1 MDETVKQSMDI
12 DKTGFSWDEPW
23 KMTDGSLPEHETF
36 LFYLQRIAT
45 TAPITAVRPPVQGG
59 RFNASWSFGSVLT
72 APSVHLTH
80 LRGSSRVVEGCGRS
94 FLTSWG
100 IIGVTS
106 SQQSSVP
113 YAAQAI
119 PFDEFL
125 ASGKLPDGYLASE
138 YLAQQFVER
147 LVHYVLSVPTGS
159 YTMAQLGQLL
169 EQINPRAQILFF
181 KRLKETSPE
190 SLKDF
195 APLYYGFMN
204 EFHSLLFT

>member
-1 MDETVKQSMDI
+1 
-12 DKTGFSWDEPW
+12 
-23 KMTDGSLPEHETF
+23 MTSPL
-36 LFYLQRIAT
+36 
-45 TAPITAVRPPVQGG
+45 
-59 RFNASWSFGSVLT
+59 
-72 APSVHLTH
+72 
-80 LRGSSRVVEGCGRS
+80 
-94 FLTSWG
+94 
-100 IIGVTS
+100 
-106 SQQSSVP
+106 QQSIP
-113 YAAQAI
+113 FAAQAI
-119 PFDEFL
+119 PFSEFL

-159 YTMAQLGQLL
+159 YTMANLGQLL
-169 EQINPRAQILFF
+169 EQIDSRTQILFF